1 MIHLVCELFPLW
13 YYLIYDLYSYDWKRE
28 VQRIANLVGLVW
40 FKSQL
45 RSLLCWINWLCRNLH
60 QVGPTI
66 RSTLTVRFEH
76 VTQIQPLATR
86 AHLVSFSTDLLF
98 TLSFIFFLFGTFF
111 ATKEKNQGW
120 KKRITLFLFSITR
133 AREHKERRKGG
144 VNIAIDSFLSLW
156 GLATTGESR

>member
-98 TLSFIFFLFGTFF
+98 TLSFIFFYLVH
-111 ATKEKNQGW
+111 
-120 KKRITLFLFSITR
+120 FLPQ
-133 AREHKERRKGG
+133 RRKTKAERKELHFFYFQLQELENTRRDGKE
-144 VNIAIDSFLSLW
+144 VLI
-156 GLATTGESR
+156 

>member
-98 TLSFIFFLFGTFF
+98 TLSFIFFFIWYIFCHKGEKPRL
-111 ATKEKNQGW
+111 KEKNYTFFIFNY
-120 KKRITLFLFSITR
+120 KS
-133 AREHKERRKGG
+133 
-144 VNIAIDSFLSLW
+144 
-156 GLATTGESR
+156 